1 MTYTQNP
8 YYRAVILVLASDDKL
23 VYRKFRNV
31 YQQYIDWDPDIK
43 ILFVYGNSARFTPRE
58 YDLVYDIEENY
69 YPGMITKT
77 VEALR
82 YINNNYEYDYL
93 LRTNISTFWDL
104 KRFKKRLDRLPSTR
118 CVTGSMRRCV
128 YKNQKSPDY
137 ASGVNLVMSR
147 DMVDHI
153 IDNRYEVCSWDL
165 PEDWSLSKVFI
176 DHGIQPKHSVPN
188 PIHFMEKFTEVNEDA
203 ILREIL
209 EAQRL
214 NHDHFRI
221 KNKDRDNVDIGVA
234 KILLR
239 EYYGKEIS

>member
-1 MTYTQNP
+1 MMYTQKP
-8 YYRAVILVLASDDKL
+8 YHRAVILVLASDNKL
-23 VYRKFRNV
+23 VYRKFRNIL
-31 YQQYIDWDPDIK
+31 QQYIDWDPEVK
-43 ILFVYGNSARFTPRE
+43 ILFVYGNSVGFTPRE
-58 YDLVYDIEENY
+58 YDLIYDIEENY

-77 VEALR
+77 VEALQH
-82 YINNNYEYDYL
+82 INDTYDYDYL

-104 KRFKKRLDRLPSTR
+104 ERFKKRLDRLPNIR

-137 ASGVNLVMSR
+137 VSGVNLVMSR

-153 IDNRYEVCSWDL
+153 LLNKHKVCSWDL
-165 PEDWSLSKVFI
+165 PEDWSLSKIFL

-221 KNKDRDNVDIGVA
+221 KNKDRDTVDIGIA